1 MACERA
7 LGSQFEG
14 TSPGRINV
22 RNKRRRRRKEGIP
35 MNTLVRT
42 GALALVVVTHWA
54 PQAAAQAHDFPNRP
68 ITLVV
73 PLAPGGS
80 NDILARLVGQKL
92 ERKFG
97 KPVIIENRPGAGGI
111 TAALGVVRGAPDGYT
126 MITAS
131 STMMSFNV
139 TVRKQMPYDP
149 RKDLIPIV
157 MTVRTP
163 FVLVVN
169 PALPVHSVADLVK
182 LAREKKG
189 QLSFGT
195 PGPATFHRL
204 SAEILKSMFDLDLI
218 HVPYKGTVPALNDLM
233 GGHIAFMFSDIPPAL
248 ASIRAGKLR
257 ALGVTTGERVP
268 ALAEV
273 APLKDVGM
281 PGFDASSWHTIA
293 IHSGVPR
300 DIIEKLA
307 AAIREGMAEP
317 AVAEML
323 ARDGAI
329 PVVSPP
335 IDELRRFVDSET
347 ARWGKVIEKAGLAGS
362 E

>member
-1 MACERA
+1 MSA
-7 LGSQFEG
+7 LARSG
-14 TSPGRINV
+14 V
-22 RNKRRRRRKEGIP
+22 
-35 MNTLVRT
+35 
-42 GALALVVVTHWA
+42 LALVLAVSWIAGA
-54 PQAAAQAHDFPNRP
+54 PAQVADYPNRP

-97 KPVIIENRPGAGGI
+97 KPVIVENRPGAGGI
-111 TAALGVVRGAPDGYT
+111 TAATAVVRGPADGYT
-126 MITAS
+126 LIAAS
-131 STMMSFNV
+131 STMMALNV

-149 RKDLIPIV
+149 RKDLTPLA

-169 PALPVHSVADLVK
+169 PDLPVHSVADLVK

-189 QLSFGT
+189 QLSFGA

-204 SAEILKSMFDLDLI
+204 SAEILKNMFGLNFI
-218 HVPYKGTVPALNDLM
+218 YVPYKGTAPALNDLA
-233 GGHIAFMFSDIPPAL
+233 GGHIAFMFADIAPAL
-248 ASIRAGKLR
+248 ALIRAGKLR
-257 ALGVTTGERVP
+257 ALGVTPAQRVP
-268 ALAEV
+268 ALSEV
-273 APLKDVGM
+273 PPLTEVGM
-281 PGFDASSWHTIA
+281 PGFDATSWHTIA

-307 AAIREGMAEP
+307 AAIREGMADP
-317 AVAEML
+317 AVSEKL
-323 ARDGAI
+323 TRDGAI

-335 IDELRRFVDSET
+335 VDELRRFVDAET
-347 ARWGKVIEKAGLAGS
+347 ARWGKVIEQAGLAGS

>member
-1 MACERA
+1 MRA
-7 LGSQFEG
+7 LACSGC
-14 TSPGRINV
+14 
-22 RNKRRRRRKEGIP
+22 
-35 MNTLVRT
+35 L
-42 GALALVVVTHWA
+42 LALVGAW
-54 PQAAAQAHDFPNRP
+54 AAADASAQASDFPNRP

-131 STMMSFNV
+131 STMMSLNV
-139 TVRKQMPYDP
+139 TIRKQMPYDP
-149 RKDLIPIV
+149 RKDLTPIA

-204 SAEILKSMFDLDLI
+204 SAEILRNMFDLEFI
-218 HVPYKGTVPALNDLM
+218 HVPYKGTVPALNDVA
-233 GGHIAFMFSDIPPAL
+233 GGHIAFMFADVAPAL
-248 ASIRAGKLR
+248 ALIQSGKLR
-257 ALGVTTGERVP
+257 ALGVTTGERVA
-268 ALAEV
+268 ALSEV
-273 APLKDVGM
+273 PPLKDVGM

-300 DIIEKLA
+300 DIIDKLA

-335 IDELRRFVDSET
+335 VDELRRFVDSET
-347 ARWGKVIEKAGLAGS
+347 LRWGKVIEQAGLAGS

>member
-1 MACERA
+1 
-7 LGSQFEG
+7 
-14 TSPGRINV
+14 
-22 RNKRRRRRKEGIP
+22 
-35 MNTLVRT
+35 
-42 GALALVVVTHWA
+42 
-54 PQAAAQAHDFPNRP
+54 
-68 ITLVV
+68 
-73 PLAPGGS
+73 
-80 NDILARLVGQKL
+80 
-92 ERKFG
+92 
-97 KPVIIENRPGAGGI
+97 
-111 TAALGVVRGAPDGYT
+111 
-126 MITAS
+126 
-131 STMMSFNV
+131 MMSLNI

-149 RKDLIPIV
+149 RKDLTPLA

-169 PALPVHSVADLVK
+169 PALPVHSVDDLVK
-182 LAREKKG
+182 LARAKPG

-204 SAEILKSMFDLDLI
+204 SAEIFRNMFGLEFI

-233 GGHIAFMFSDIPPAL
+233 GGHIAFMFADIPPAL
-248 ASIRAGKLR
+248 ALIRAGKLR
-257 ALGVTTGERVP
+257 ALGVTPGQRVTV
-268 ALAEV
+268 LADV
-273 APLKDVGM
+273 PPLSEAGM
-281 PGFDASSWHTIA
+281 PGFEATSWHTIA

-317 AVAEML
+317 EVQTLL

-329 PVVSPP
+329 PVISPP
-335 IDELRRFVDSET
+335 VDELRRFVDSET

>member
-1 MACERA
+1 M
-7 LGSQFEG
+7 
-14 TSPGRINV
+14 
-22 RNKRRRRRKEGIP
+22 
-35 MNTLVRT
+35 LV
-42 GALALVVVTHWA
+42 LALVACWFTGAV
-54 PQAAAQAHDFPNRP
+54 AQVADFPNKA

-111 TAALGVVRGAPDGYT
+111 TAALGVVRGPADGYT
-126 MITAS
+126 MIAAS
-131 STMMSFNV
+131 STMMSLNI
-139 TVRKQMPYDP
+139 TIRKHMPYDA
-149 RKDLIPIV
+149 RKDLTPV
-157 MTVRTP
+157 AMTVRTP

-169 PALPVHSVADLVK
+169 PKLPVHSVDDLVK
-182 LAREKKG
+182 LARERKG
-189 QLSFGT
+189 ELSYGT

-204 SAEILKSMFDLDLI
+204 STEILRTMFDLEFI

-233 GGHIAFMFSDIPPAL
+233 GGHIAFMFADIPPAL
-248 ASIRAGKLR
+248 ALIKAGKLR

-268 ALAEV
+268 ALNEV
-273 APLKDVGM
+273 PPLKDVGM

-293 IHSGVPR
+293 IHAGVPR

-335 IDELRRFVDSET
+335 VDELRRFVDSET
-347 ARWGKVIEKAGLAGS
+347 VRWGKVIEQAGLAGS

>member
-1 MACERA
+1 
-7 LGSQFEG
+7 
-14 TSPGRINV
+14 
-22 RNKRRRRRKEGIP
+22 
-35 MNTLVRT
+35 MNWFAHSGV
-42 GALALVVVTHWA
+42 LALVLVGSWA
-54 PQAAAQAHDFPNRP
+54 PQAVAQAPDFPNRP

-80 NDILARLVGQKL
+80 NDILARMVGQKL

-111 TAALGVVRGAPDGYT
+111 TAALGVVRGAADGYT

-131 STMMSFNV
+131 STMMSLNI
-139 TVRKQMPYDP
+139 TIRKHMPYDP
-149 RKDLIPIV
+149 RKDLTPIA

-189 QLSFGT
+189 GLSYGT

-204 SAEILKSMFDLDLI
+204 STEILRTMFDLEFV
-218 HVPYKGTVPALNDLM
+218 HVPYKGTAPALNDLM
-233 GGHIAFMFSDIPPAL
+233 GGHIAFMFADIPPAL
-248 ASIRAGKLR
+248 ALIKAGKLR

-268 ALAEV
+268 ALSEV
-273 APLKDVGM
+273 PPLKDVGM

-307 AAIREGMAEP
+307 AAIREGMADPE
-317 AVAEML
+317 VVKML

-335 IDELRRFVDSET
+335 VDELRRFVDGET
-347 ARWGKVIEKAGLAGS
+347 ARWGKVIEQAGLAGS

>member
-1 MACERA
+1 MNSFACSGLLA
-7 LGSQFEG
+7 LG
-14 TSPGRINV
+14 
-22 RNKRRRRRKEGIP
+22 
-35 MNTLVRT
+35 
-42 GALALVVVTHWA
+42 LVVSSTVG
-54 PQAAAQAHDFPNRP
+54 AAAQASDYPNKA

-80 NDILARLVGQKL
+80 NDILARLIGQKL

-111 TAALGVVRGAPDGYT
+111 TAALGVVRGPADGYT

-131 STMMSFNV
+131 STMMSLNV
-139 TVRKQMPYDP
+139 TIRKQMPYDP
-149 RKDLIPIV
+149 RKDLMPIA

-182 LAREKKG
+182 LARERKG

-204 SAEILKSMFDLDLI
+204 SAEILRNMFELEFI

-233 GGHIAFMFSDIPPAL
+233 GGHIAFMFTDIPPAL
-248 ASIRAGKLR
+248 ALIRAGKLR

-268 ALAEV
+268 ALSEV
-273 APLKDVGM
+273 PPLKDVGM
-281 PGFDASSWHTIA
+281 AGFDASSWHTIA

-317 AVAEML
+317 AVVEVL

-329 PVVSPP
+329 AVVSPP
-335 IDELRRFVDSET
+335 VDELRRFVDSET
-347 ARWGKVIEKAGLAGS
+347 VRWGKVIEAAGLAGS

>member
-1 MACERA
+1 MPMRA
-7 LGSQFEG
+7 LVYSGCLLAVVSLWAANAPAQG
-14 TSPGRINV
+14 PG
-22 RNKRRRRRKEGIP
+22 
-35 MNTLVRT
+35 
-42 GALALVVVTHWA
+42 
-54 PQAAAQAHDFPNRP
+54 FPNKP

-73 PLAPGGS
+73 PLAPGGT

-111 TAALGVVRGAPDGYT
+111 TAALSVVRGAPDGHT

-131 STMMSFNV
+131 STMMSLNV
-139 TVRKQMPYDP
+139 TIRKHMPYDP
-149 RKDLIPIV
+149 QKDLIPV
-157 MTVRTP
+157 AMTVRTP

-204 SAEILKSMFDLDLI
+204 SAEILRNMFELDFI
-218 HVPYKGTVPALNDLM
+218 HIPYKGTVPALNDVA
-233 GGHIAFMFSDIPPAL
+233 GGHIAFMFADVAPAL
-248 ASIRAGKLR
+248 GLIRSGKLR
-257 ALGVTTGERVP
+257 ALGVTTGERVA
-268 ALAEV
+268 ALSEV
-273 APLKDVGM
+273 PPLNDVGM
-281 PGFDASSWHTIA
+281 PGFVASSWHTIA

-300 DIIEKLA
+300 DIIDKLA
-307 AAIREGMAEP
+307 DAIREGMAEP
-317 AVAEML
+317 AVADML

-329 PVVSPP
+329 PVTSPP
-335 IDELRRFVDSET
+335 VDELRRFVDSET
-347 ARWGKVIEKAGLAGS
+347 VRWGKVIERAGLAGS

>member
-1 MACERA
+1 MASRVRSGLLTVA
-7 LGSQFEG
+7 LIASC
-14 TSPGRINV
+14 
-22 RNKRRRRRKEGIP
+22 
-35 MNTLVRT
+35 
-42 GALALVVVTHWA
+42 LAG
-54 PQAAAQAHDFPNRP
+54 AAAQVSDYPNKA

-111 TAALGVVRGAPDGYT
+111 TAALGVVRAPADGYT
-126 MITAS
+126 LIAAS
-131 STMMSFNV
+131 STMMALNI

-149 RKDLIPIV
+149 RKDLTPLA

-182 LAREKKG
+182 LARANPGK
-189 QLSFGT
+189 LSFGA

-204 SAEILKSMFDLDLI
+204 SAELFKNQFGLDFVY
-218 HVPYKGTVPALNDLM
+218 VPYKGTAPALNDLA
-233 GGHIAFMFSDIPPAL
+233 GGHIAFMFADIPPAL
-248 ASIRAGKLR
+248 ALIRAGKLR
-257 ALGVTTGERVP
+257 ALGVTPAQRVP
-268 ALAEV
+268 ALSEV
-273 APLKDVGM
+273 PPLNEAGI
-281 PGFDASSWHTIA
+281 PGFDATSWHTIA
-293 IHSGVPR
+293 IRSGVSR

-307 AAIREGMAEP
+307 AAIREGMADP

-335 IDELRRFVDSET
+335 PDELRRFVDSET
-347 ARWGKVIEKAGLAGS
+347 LRWGKVIEKAGLAGS

>member
-1 MACERA
+1 MA
-7 LGSQFEG
+7 
-14 TSPGRINV
+14 
-22 RNKRRRRRKEGIP
+22 
-35 MNTLVRT
+35 TLARSCMLT
-42 GALALVVVTHWA
+42 LALVAGPFTG
-54 PQAAAQAHDFPNRP
+54 AAAQVSDYPNKA

-80 NDILARLVGQKL
+80 NDILARLVGQRL

-126 MITAS
+126 LITAS
-131 STMMSFNV
+131 STMMSLNI
-139 TVRKQMPYDP
+139 TIRKQMPYDP
-149 RKDLIPIV
+149 RKDLTPIA

-182 LAREKKG
+182 LARERNKP
-189 QLSFGT
+189 LSFGT

-204 SAEILKSMFDLDLI
+204 SAEILRNMFELQFV
-218 HVPYKGTVPALNDLM
+218 HVPYKGTAPALNDVM
-233 GGHIAFMFSDIPPAL
+233 GGHIDFMFADIPPAL
-248 ASIRAGKLR
+248 ALIKAGKLR
-257 ALGVTTGERVP
+257 ALGVTTGERVA
-268 ALAEV
+268 ALSEV

-281 PGFDASSWHTIA
+281 SGFDASSWHTIA

-307 AAIREGMAEP
+307 AAIREGMADPE
-317 AVAEML
+317 VVKML

-335 IDELRRFVDSET
+335 VDELRRFVDSET
-347 ARWGKVIEKAGLAGS
+347 LRWGKVIEQAGLAGS

>member
-1 MACERA
+1 MASVWASLARSS
-7 LGSQFEG
+7 L
-14 TSPGRINV
+14 
-22 RNKRRRRRKEGIP
+22 
-35 MNTLVRT
+35 
-42 GALALVVVTHWA
+42 LALVLVASCMVGA
-54 PQAAAQAHDFPNRP
+54 GAQVSDYPNKA

-80 NDILARLVGQKL
+80 NDILARLVGQRL

-126 MITAS
+126 LITAS
-131 STMMSFNV
+131 STMMSLNI
-139 TVRKQMPYDP
+139 TIRKQMPYDP
-149 RKDLIPIV
+149 RKDLTPIA

-189 QLSFGT
+189 GLSYGT

-204 SAEILKSMFDLDLI
+204 STEILRTMFDLEFI

-233 GGHIAFMFSDIPPAL
+233 GGHIAFMFADIPPAL
-248 ASIRAGKLR
+248 ALIKAGKLR

-268 ALAEV
+268 ALNEV
-273 APLKDVGM
+273 PPLKDVGM

-347 ARWGKVIEKAGLAGS
+347 VRWGKVIEQAGLAGS

>member
-1 MACERA
+1 M
-7 LGSQFEG
+7 
-14 TSPGRINV
+14 T
-22 RNKRRRRRKEGIP
+22 
-35 MNTLVRT
+35 TLARSGMLV
-42 GALALVVVTHWA
+42 LALVA
-54 PQAAAQAHDFPNRP
+54 CSFAGAAAQVADFPNKA

-80 NDILARLVGQKL
+80 NDILARLIGQKL

-111 TAALGVVRGAPDGYT
+111 TAALGVVRGPADGYT

-131 STMMSFNV
+131 STMMSLNI
-139 TVRKQMPYDP
+139 TIRKHIPYDP
-149 RKDLIPIV
+149 RKDLTPIA

-169 PALPVHSVADLVK
+169 PALPIHSVADLVK

-204 SAEILKSMFDLDLI
+204 SAEILRTMFDLEFI
-218 HVPYKGTVPALNDLM
+218 HVPYKGTVPALNDVM
-233 GGHIAFMFSDIPPAL
+233 GGHIAFMFADIPPAL
-248 ASIRAGKLR
+248 ALIRAGKLR

-268 ALAEV
+268 ALNEV
-273 APLKDVGM
+273 PPLKDVGM
-281 PGFDASSWHTIA
+281 PGFDATSWHTIA

-300 DIIEKLA
+300 DIMEKLA

-317 AVAEML
+317 SVAEML

-335 IDELRRFVDSET
+335 LDELRRFVDSET
-347 ARWGKVIEKAGLAGS
+347 LRWGKVIEQAGLAGS

>member
-1 MACERA
+1 MASLAR
-7 LGSQFEG
+7 
-14 TSPGRINV
+14 PG
-22 RNKRRRRRKEGIP
+22 
-35 MNTLVRT
+35 LL
-42 GALALVVVTHWA
+42 ALALIALWVAQTL
-54 PQAAAQAHDFPNRP
+54 AQASDYPNRA

-80 NDILARLVGQKL
+80 NDILARLVGQRL

-97 KPVIIENRPGAGGI
+97 KPVVIENRPGAGGI
-111 TAALGVVRGAPDGYT
+111 TAALGVVRGQSDGYT
-126 MITAS
+126 LIAAS
-131 STMMSFNV
+131 STMMSLNI
-139 TVRKQMPYDP
+139 TIRKQMPYDP
-149 RKDLIPIV
+149 RKDLTPIA

-169 PALPVHSVADLVK
+169 PALPVHSVDDLVK
-182 LAREKKG
+182 LARERKKP
-189 QLSFGT
+189 LSFGT

-204 SAEILKSMFDLDLI
+204 SAEILRNMFELEFI

-233 GGHIAFMFSDIPPAL
+233 GEHIDFMFADIPPAL
-248 ASIRAGKLR
+248 ALIKAGKLR
-257 ALGVTTGERVP
+257 SLGVTTGERVP
-268 ALAEV
+268 ALSEV
-273 APLKDVGM
+273 PPLKDVGM
-281 PGFDASSWHTIA
+281 PDFDASSWHTIA

-300 DIIEKLA
+300 GIVERLA
-307 AAIREGMAEP
+307 AAIREGMADP

-335 IDELRRFVDSET
+335 VDELRRFVDSET
-347 ARWGKVIEKAGLAGS
+347 VRWGKVIEQAGLAGS

>member
-1 MACERA
+1 
-7 LGSQFEG
+7 
-14 TSPGRINV
+14 
-22 RNKRRRRRKEGIP
+22 
-35 MNTLVRT
+35 
-42 GALALVVVTHWA
+42 
-54 PQAAAQAHDFPNRP
+54 
-68 ITLVV
+68 
-73 PLAPGGS
+73 
-80 NDILARLVGQKL
+80 
-92 ERKFG
+92 
-97 KPVIIENRPGAGGI
+97 
-111 TAALGVVRGAPDGYT
+111 

-131 STMMSFNV
+131 STMMSLNI
-139 TVRKQMPYDP
+139 TIRKQMPYDA
-149 RKDLIPIV
+149 RKDLTPIA

-169 PALPVHSVADLVK
+169 PKLPVHSVDDLVK
-182 LAREKKG
+182 LARATKG
-189 QLSFGT
+189 GLSYGT

-204 SAEILKSMFDLDLI
+204 STEILRNMFDLQFI

-233 GGHIAFMFSDIPPAL
+233 GGHIAFMFADIPPAL
-248 ASIRAGKLR
+248 ALIKAGKLR

-268 ALAEV
+268 ALSEV
-273 APLKDVGM
+273 PPLKDVGM

-300 DIIEKLA
+300 DIMEKLA

-335 IDELRRFVDSET
+335 LNELRRFVDSET
-347 ARWGKVIEKAGLAGS
+347 VRWGKVIEQAGLAGS

>member
-1 MACERA
+1 MRA
-7 LGSQFEG
+7 LAYSGCLLAVVG
-14 TSPGRINV
+14 T
-22 RNKRRRRRKEGIP
+22 
-35 MNTLVRT
+35 
-42 GALALVVVTHWA
+42 WA
-54 PQAAAQAHDFPNRP
+54 GEASAQASDFPNRP

-97 KPVIIENRPGAGGI
+97 KPVIIENRPGGGGI

-131 STMMSFNV
+131 STMMSLNV
-139 TVRKQMPYDP
+139 TIRKQMPYDP
-149 RKDLIPIV
+149 RKDLTPIA

-189 QLSFGT
+189 GLSFGT

-204 SAEILKSMFDLDLI
+204 SAEILRNMFDLEFI
-218 HVPYKGTVPALNDLM
+218 HVPYKGTAPALNDVA
-233 GGHIAFMFSDIPPAL
+233 GGHIAFMFADVAPAL
-248 ASIRAGKLR
+248 ALIQSGKLR
-257 ALGVTTGERVP
+257 ALGVTTGERVA
-268 ALAEV
+268 ALSEV
-273 APLKDVGM
+273 PPLKDVGM

-300 DIIEKLA
+300 DIIDKLA
-307 AAIREGMAEP
+307 TAIREGMAEP

-335 IDELRRFVDSET
+335 VDELRRFVDSET
-347 ARWGKVIEKAGLAGS
+347 LRWGKVIEQAGLAGS

>member
-1 MACERA
+1 MQSAGRPTLGVMTPGVHA
-7 LGSQFEG
+7 LMLS
-14 TSPGRINV
+14 
-22 RNKRRRRRKEGIP
+22 
-35 MNTLVRT
+35 M
-42 GALALVVVTHWA
+42 ALAALCPSPTL
-54 PQAAAQAHDFPNRP
+54 AQATDFPSKP

-97 KPVIIENRPGAGGI
+97 KPVIVENRPGAGGI
-111 TAALGVVRGAPDGYT
+111 TAALGVVRGAADGHT
-126 MITAS
+126 LITAS
-131 STMMSFNV
+131 STMMALNV
-139 TVRKQMPYDP
+139 TIRKQMPYDP
-149 RKDLIPIV
+149 RKDLIPIA

-204 SAEILKSMFDLDLI
+204 SAEILKAMFGLDFI
-218 HVPYKGTVPALNDLM
+218 HVPYKGTAPALNDVA
-233 GGHIAFMFSDIPPAL
+233 GGHIAFMFADIPPAL
-248 ASIRAGKLR
+248 GLIRAGKLR
-257 ALGVTTGERVP
+257 PIGVTTAQRVAAISDVP
-268 ALAEV
+268 
-273 APLKDVGM
+273 PLNEVGM

-293 IHSGVPR
+293 IHAGVPR

-307 AAIREGMAEP
+307 TAIREGMSEP
-317 AVAEML
+317 AVVEVL

-335 IDELRRFVDSET
+335 VDELRQFVDGEIV
-347 ARWGKVIEKAGLAGS
+347 RWGKVIERAGLAGS

>member
-1 MACERA
+1 M
-7 LGSQFEG
+7 
-14 TSPGRINV
+14 T
-22 RNKRRRRRKEGIP
+22 
-35 MNTLVRT
+35 TLARSGMLV
-42 GALALVVVTHWA
+42 LALVACSATGAV
-54 PQAAAQAHDFPNRP
+54 AQVADFPNRA

-73 PLAPGGS
+73 PLAPGGT

-111 TAALGVVRGAPDGYT
+111 TAALGVVRGAADGYT

-131 STMMSFNV
+131 STMMSLNI
-139 TVRKQMPYDP
+139 TIRKHIPYDP
-149 RKDLIPIV
+149 RKDLTPIA

-169 PALPVHSVADLVK
+169 PKLPVHSVDDLVK
-182 LAREKKG
+182 LARERKG
-189 QLSFGT
+189 QISYGT

-204 SAEILKSMFDLDLI
+204 STEILRTMFDLEFI

-233 GGHIAFMFSDIPPAL
+233 GGHIAFMFADIPPAL
-248 ASIRAGKLR
+248 ALIKAGKLR

-268 ALAEV
+268 ALSEV
-273 APLKDVGM
+273 PPLKDVGM

-335 IDELRRFVDSET
+335 VDELRRFVDSET
-347 ARWGKVIEKAGLAGS
+347 LRWGKVIEQAGLAGS

>member
-1 MACERA
+1 MD
-7 LGSQFEG
+7 S
-14 TSPGRINV
+14 
-22 RNKRRRRRKEGIP
+22 
-35 MNTLVRT
+35 LVRS
-42 GALALVVVTHWA
+42 GALALAFVA
-54 PQAAAQAHDFPNRP
+54 LSFAGAAAQVSDFPNKA

-126 MITAS
+126 LITAS
-131 STMMSFNV
+131 STMMALNV
-139 TVRKQMPYDP
+139 TIRKHMPYDP
-149 RKDLIPIV
+149 RKDLTPIA

-182 LAREKKG
+182 LARERNKP
-189 QLSFGT
+189 LSFGT

-204 SAEILKSMFDLDLI
+204 SAEILRNMFELEFI

-233 GGHIAFMFSDIPPAL
+233 GGHIDFMFADIPPAL
-248 ASIRAGKLR
+248 ALIRGGKLR
-257 ALGVTTGERVP
+257 ALGVTTGERVA
-268 ALAEV
+268 ALSDV
-273 APLKDVGM
+273 PPLKQVGM

-300 DIIEKLA
+300 DIMEKLA

-347 ARWGKVIEKAGLAGS
+347 VRWGKVIEQAGLTGS

>member
-1 MACERA
+1 M
-7 LGSQFEG
+7 
-14 TSPGRINV
+14 T
-22 RNKRRRRRKEGIP
+22 
-35 MNTLVRT
+35 TLARS
-42 GALALVVVTHWA
+42 GMLALALVASSSVGA
-54 PQAAAQAHDFPNRP
+54 LAQVADFPNKA

-111 TAALGVVRGAPDGYT
+111 TAALGVVRGAADGYT
-126 MITAS
+126 LITAS
-131 STMMSFNV
+131 STMMSLNIMI
-139 TVRKQMPYDP
+139 RKQMPYDA
-149 RKDLIPIV
+149 RKDLTPIA

-169 PALPVHSVADLVK
+169 PKLPVYSVDDLVR
-182 LAREKKG
+182 LARETKG
-189 QLSFGT
+189 GLSYGT

-204 SAEILKSMFDLDLI
+204 STEILRTMFDLQFI
-218 HVPYKGTVPALNDLM
+218 HVPYKGTMPALNDLM
-233 GGHIAFMFSDIPPAL
+233 GGHIAFMFADIPPAL
-248 ASIRAGKLR
+248 ALIKAGKLR
-257 ALGVTTGERVP
+257 ALGVTTGQRVP
-268 ALAEV
+268 ALNEV
-273 APLKDVGM
+273 PPLKDVGM

-329 PVVSPP
+329 PVVSPGV
-335 IDELRRFVDSET
+335 DELRRFVDSET
-347 ARWGKVIEKAGLAGS
+347 LRWGKVIERAGLAGS

>member
-1 MACERA
+1 MASAWASLARSS
-7 LGSQFEG
+7 L
-14 TSPGRINV
+14 
-22 RNKRRRRRKEGIP
+22 
-35 MNTLVRT
+35 
-42 GALALVVVTHWA
+42 LALVLAAWCIVG
-54 PQAAAQAHDFPNRP
+54 AAAQISDYPNKA

-80 NDILARLVGQKL
+80 NDILARLVGQRL

-131 STMMSFNV
+131 STMMSLNI
-139 TVRKQMPYDP
+139 TIRKQMPYDP
-149 RKDLIPIV
+149 RKDLTPIA

-169 PALPVHSVADLVK
+169 PALPVHSVDDLVK
-182 LAREKKG
+182 LARERKG
-189 QLSFGT
+189 RLSYGT

-204 SAEILKSMFDLDLI
+204 SAEIFRTMFELEFI
-218 HVPYKGTVPALNDLM
+218 HVPYKGTVPALNDVM
-233 GGHIAFMFSDIPPAL
+233 GGHIAFMFADIPPAL
-248 ASIRAGKLR
+248 ALIRAGKLR

-268 ALAEV
+268 ALNEV
-273 APLKDVGM
+273 PPLKDVGM

-300 DIIEKLA
+300 EIIEKLA
-307 AAIREGMAEP
+307 AAIREGMADP
-317 AVAEML
+317 AVVEML

-335 IDELRRFVDSET
+335 VDELRRFVDSET
-347 ARWGKVIEKAGLAGS
+347 VRWGKVIEQAGLAGS

>member
-1 MACERA
+1 MCAAGLEEGMAMNSLARS
-7 LGSQFEG
+7 SQ
-14 TSPGRINV
+14 
-22 RNKRRRRRKEGIP
+22 
-35 MNTLVRT
+35 
-42 GALALVVVTHWA
+42 LALVLAALWISG
-54 PQAAAQAHDFPNRP
+54 AAAQISDYPTKP

-111 TAALGVVRGAPDGYT
+111 TAALGVVRGPADGYT

-131 STMMSFNV
+131 STMMSLNV
-139 TVRKQMPYDP
+139 TIRKQMPYDP
-149 RKDLIPIV
+149 RKDLIPIA

-182 LAREKKG
+182 LARERKG
-189 QLSFGT
+189 QLSYGT

-204 SAEILKSMFDLDLI
+204 SAEILKNMFGLEFI
-218 HVPYKGTVPALNDLM
+218 HVPYKGTVPALNDVV
-233 GGHIAFMFSDIPPAL
+233 GGHIAFMFADIPPAL
-248 ASIRAGKLR
+248 ALIRTGKLR
-257 ALGVTTGERVP
+257 ALGVTTGQRVE
-268 ALAEV
+268 ALSEV
-273 APLKDVGM
+273 PPLNEVGM
-281 PGFDASSWHTIA
+281 AGFDASSWHTIA

-300 DIIEKLA
+300 AIIEKLA
-307 AAIREGMAEP
+307 TAIREGMADP
-317 AVAEML
+317 AVADVL

-347 ARWGKVIEKAGLAGS
+347 VRWGKVIEQAGLAGS

>member
-1 MACERA
+1 MTTLARPGMLAFALVAC
-7 LGSQFEG
+7 SF
-14 TSPGRINV
+14 
-22 RNKRRRRRKEGIP
+22 
-35 MNTLVRT
+35 T
-42 GALALVVVTHWA
+42 GAV
-54 PQAAAQAHDFPNRP
+54 AQVADFPNKA

-111 TAALGVVRGAPDGYT
+111 TAALGVVRGASDGYT
-126 MITAS
+126 LITAS
-131 STMMSFNV
+131 STMMSLNI
-139 TVRKQMPYDP
+139 TIRKHIPYDP
-149 RKDLIPIV
+149 RKDLTPIA

-169 PALPVHSVADLVK
+169 PNLPVHSVADLVK

-189 QLSFGT
+189 GLSYGT

-204 SAEILKSMFDLDLI
+204 STEILRTMFDLQFI
-218 HVPYKGTVPALNDLM
+218 HVPYKGTMPALNDLM
-233 GGHIAFMFSDIPPAL
+233 GGHIAFMFADIPPAL
-248 ASIRAGKLR
+248 ALIKAGKLR

-268 ALAEV
+268 ALSEV
-273 APLKDVGM
+273 PPLKDVGM

-323 ARDGAI
+323 ARYGAI

-335 IDELRRFVDSET
+335 VDELRRFVDSET
-347 ARWGKVIEKAGLAGS
+347 LRWGKVIERAGLAGS